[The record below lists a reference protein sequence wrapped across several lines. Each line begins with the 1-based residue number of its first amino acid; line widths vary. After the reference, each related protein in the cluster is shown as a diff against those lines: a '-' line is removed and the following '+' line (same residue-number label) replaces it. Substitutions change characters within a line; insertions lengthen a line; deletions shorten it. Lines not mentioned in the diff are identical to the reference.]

1 MALRVGAESKP
12 KLFAAIGLGAIVLLI
27 AMFQIPKFF
36 GTSGPTPT
44 AAPARVAQPAP
55 VAATATGA
63 SASSNNA
70 SGNSSG
76 SSSNTPSGAAA
87 GAAYPHEAI
96 RLPSSSALDPT
107 LHPELMA
114 QAEET
119 TYSGN
124 GRNIFSP
131 DSAAPAPVNI
141 EKPKNFRPEP
151 PPPPPGPPPPPA
163 IDLKFYGY
171 SAMQGGGNRQIFLMH
186 GDDIFLAHEGDVV
199 DRRYRVVAVRPF
211 SVEIEDIP
219 YHNTQ
224 SLPLSQN

>member
-12 KLFAAIGLGAIVLLI
+12 KLFAAIGLSAIVLLI
-27 AMFQIPKFF
+27 AMVQVPKFL
-36 GTSGPTPT
+36 GTSAPPRVAPPPAT
-44 AAPARVAQPAP
+44 AAGPA
-55 VAATATGA
+55 
-63 SASSNNA
+63 ASSNN
-70 SGNSSG
+70 SS
-76 SSSNTPSGAAA
+76 SSSNVAANNTGAAA
-87 GAAYPHEAI
+87 PAYAHEAI

-107 LHPELMA
+107 LHPELME

-131 DSAAPAPVNI
+131 NSAAPAPVTI
-141 EKPKNFRPEP
+141 EKAQNFRPGP

-171 SAMQGGGNRQIFLMH
+171 AAMQGGGNRQIFLLH

-199 DRRYRVVAVRPF
+199 DRRYRVVTIRPF

>member
-12 KLFAAIGLGAIVLLI
+12 KLYAAIGLGIVVLIIAIMQV
-27 AMFQIPKFF
+27 PKFF
-36 GTSGPTPT
+36 GGSAPAPAAPPPAPAAATT
-44 AAPARVAQPAP
+44 AAPASAP
-55 VAATATGA
+55 
-63 SASSNNA
+63 SEI
-70 SGNSSG
+70 
-76 SSSNTPSGAAA
+76 NTSTA
-87 GAAYPHEAI
+87 GATAYPHEAI
-96 RLPSSSALDPT
+96 ELPSASALDPT

-114 QAEET
+114 QAEDT
-119 TYSGN
+119 TYTGN

-131 DSAAPAPVNI
+131 NSAAPTPVAI
-141 EKPKNFRPEP
+141 EKPKNFRNEP

-171 SAMQGGGNRQIFLMH
+171 SSTGGGSRQIFLLH
-186 GDDIFLAHEGDVV
+186 GDDIFLAHQGDVV
-199 DRRYRVVAVRPF
+199 DRRYRVVSIRPF

>member
-12 KLFAAIGLGAIVLLI
+12 KLFAAIGLGAVVLLI
-27 AMFQIPKFF
+27 AMVQLPKFF
-36 GTSGPTPT
+36 GTSAPSAPPAA
-44 AAPARVAQPAP
+44 AAPAVAGPANS
-55 VAATATGA
+55 ATTST
-63 SASSNNA
+63 SAE
-70 SGNSSG
+70 
-76 SSSNTPSGAAA
+76 AA
-87 GAAYPHEAI
+87 GAPAYPHEAV

-114 QAEET
+114 QAEDT
-119 TYSGN
+119 TYNGN

-131 DSAAPAPVNI
+131 NSAAPTPVNI
-141 EKPKNFRPEP
+141 EKPKNFRPEAP
-151 PPPPPGPPPPPA
+151 AAPPGPPPPPA

-171 SAMQGGGNRQIFLMH
+171 SSIQGGTRQIFLLH

-199 DRRYRVVAVRPF
+199 DRRYRVVAIRPF

>member
-1 MALRVGAESKP
+1 MALRAGTESKP
-12 KLFAAIGLGAIVLLI
+12 KLFAAIGLGALLVI
-27 AMFQIPKFF
+27 LAAIQIPKFF
-36 GTSGPTPT
+36 GGSSPVPIAPPPVAARPT
-44 AAPARVAQPAP
+44 AAAPAP
-55 VAATATGA
+55 AAQTA
-63 SASSNNA
+63 N
-70 SGNSSG
+70 
-76 SSSNTPSGAAA
+76 
-87 GAAYPHEAI
+87 AYPHEAVQ
-96 RLPSSSALDPT
+96 LPSASALDPT

-119 TYSGN
+119 TYKGN

-131 DSAAPAPVNI
+131 DSAAPTPVNI
-141 EKPKNFRPEP
+141 EKPKNFRPGP

-171 SAMQGGGNRQIFLMH
+171 SSAGGGSKEIFLLH

-199 DRRYRVVAVRPF
+199 DRRYRVVSIRPF

-224 SLPLSQN
+224 SVPLSQN

>member
-1 MALRVGAESKP
+1 M
-12 KLFAAIGLGAIVLLI
+12 
-27 AMFQIPKFF
+27 
-36 GTSGPTPT
+36 SGSGGGSRP
-44 AAPARVAQPAP
+44 
-55 VAATATGA
+55 ATAF
-63 SASSNNA
+63 
-70 SGNSSG
+70 
-76 SSSNTPSGAAA
+76 
-87 GAAYPHEAI
+87 PHQAVQ
-96 RLPSSSALDPT
+96 LQSSSALDPT

-171 SAMQGGGNRQIFLMH
+171 SSIQGGNRQIFLLH

-199 DRRYRVVAVRPF
+199 NRRYRVVTIRPF

-224 SLPLSQN
+224 SVPLSQN

>member
-12 KLFAAIGLGAIVLLI
+12 KLFAAIGLGAVVLLI
-27 AMFQIPKFF
+27 AIVQIPKFF
-36 GTSGPTPT
+36 GTSAPT
-44 AAPARVAQPAP
+44 AAPTRVAPTATVRPPVLTDNAAGNAP
-55 VAATATGA
+55 GSSANASSESASRATGA
-63 SASSNNA
+63 
-70 SGNSSG
+70 
-76 SSSNTPSGAAA
+76 T
-87 GAAYPHEAI
+87 AYPHEAI

-114 QAEET
+114 QAEDT
-119 TYSGN
+119 TYTGN

-131 DSAAPAPVNI
+131 NSAAPVDIPKPTAPI
-141 EKPKNFRPEP
+141 RPSGP

-171 SAMQGGGNRQIFLMH
+171 SAMQGGGNRQIFLLH

-199 DRRYRVVAVRPF
+199 DRRYRVVTIRPF

>member
-1 MALRVGAESKP
+1 VV
-12 KLFAAIGLGAIVLLI
+12 VLII
-27 AMFQIPKFF
+27 AMIQVPKFF
-36 GTSGPTPT
+36 GTSTP
-44 AAPARVAQPAP
+44 APVAPPAP
-55 VAATATGA
+55 VAATAAAPAPALSGSSASGSA
-63 SASSNNA
+63 SAS
-70 SGNSSG
+70 GG
-76 SSSNTPSGAAA
+76 PAATA
-87 GAAYPHEAI
+87 FPHQAI
-96 RLPSSSALDPT
+96 QLPSSATLDPT

-131 DSAAPAPVNI
+131 DSAAPPVNI

-171 SAMQGGGNRQIFLMH
+171 SSMQGGNRQIFLLH

-199 DRRYRVVAVRPF
+199 DRRYRVVTIRPF

-224 SLPLSQN
+224 SVPLSQN

>member
-12 KLFAAIGLGAIVLLI
+12 KLYAAIGLGAIVLII
-27 AMFQIPKFF
+27 AIIQLPKFF
-36 GTSGPTPT
+36 GTSS
-44 AAPARVAQPAP
+44 PAP
-55 VAATATGA
+55 VAPPPAPVVSTSAVPGA
-63 SASSNNA
+63 P
-70 SGNSSG
+70 G
-76 SSSNTPSGAAA
+76 SSPIGRPGAAT
-87 GAAYPHEAI
+87 YPHQAI
-96 RLPSSSALDPT
+96 QLPSSSALDPT

-119 TYSGN
+119 AYTGN

-131 DSAAPAPVNI
+131 NSAAPTPVNI
-141 EKPKNFRPEP
+141 EKPKNFRPVP
-151 PPPPPGPPPPPA
+151 QGPPPPPA

-171 SAMQGGGNRQIFLMH
+171 SSAHGGNRQIFLLH

-199 DRRYRVVAVRPF
+199 DRRYRVVSIRPF

-224 SLPLSQN
+224 SVPLSQN

>member
-12 KLFAAIGLGAIVLLI
+12 KLYAAIGLGVVVLLI
-27 AMFQIPKFF
+27 ASIQIPKFF
-36 GTSGPTPT
+36 GGSTTATVAPPAVPVATRPTT
-44 AAPARVAQPAP
+44 APAEAPAGTSAP
-55 VAATATGA
+55 GA
-63 SASSNNA
+63 N
-70 SGNSSG
+70 
-76 SSSNTPSGAAA
+76 
-87 GAAYPHEAI
+87 AYPHEAI
-96 RLPSSSALDPT
+96 QLPSASALDPT

-114 QAEET
+114 QAEDT

-131 DSAAPAPVNI
+131 NSAAPVAIPKVTAPIRPSAPVV
-141 EKPKNFRPEP
+141 PQ
-151 PPPPPGPPPPPA
+151 GPPPPPA

-171 SAMQGGGNRQIFLMH
+171 SSTQGGSRQIFLLH

-199 DRRYRVVAVRPF
+199 DRRYRVVAIRPF

>member
-1 MALRVGAESKP
+1 MAVRLGAESKP
-12 KLFAAIGLGAIVLLI
+12 KLFAAIALGVVVLII
-27 AMFQIPKFF
+27 AMIQVPKFF
-36 GTSGPTPT
+36 GTSTP
-44 AAPARVAQPAP
+44 APVAPPPAP
-55 VAATATGA
+55 VAAPAAAPAPEPSGSSTSA
-63 SASSNNA
+63 SAS
-70 SGNSSG
+70 GG
-76 SSSNTPSGAAA
+76 RAATA
-87 GAAYPHEAI
+87 FPHQAI
-96 RLPSSSALDPT
+96 QLPSSSALDPT

-114 QAEET
+114 QAEDT

-131 DSAAPAPVNI
+131 DSAAPAPVI

-171 SAMQGGGNRQIFLMH
+171 SSKQGGNRQIFLLH

-199 DRRYRVVAVRPF
+199 DRRYRVVTIRPF

-224 SLPLSQN
+224 SVPLSQN

>member
-1 MALRVGAESKP
+1 MALQVGAESKP
-12 KLFAAIGLGAIVLLI
+12 KLFAAIGLGAVVLLI
-27 AMFQIPKFF
+27 AIVQLPKFF
-36 GTSGPTPT
+36 GSSSPAPAPVT
-44 AAPARVAQPAP
+44 AAPASTPP
-55 VAATATGA
+55 A
-63 SASSNNA
+63 SAPTSASANA
-70 SGNSSG
+70 SSAA
-76 SSSNTPSGAAA
+76 GAANA
-87 GAAYPHEAI
+87 AAYPHEAV

-131 DSAAPAPVNI
+131 NSAAPTPVNI
-141 EKPKNFRPEP
+141 EKPKNFRPGP

-171 SAMQGGGNRQIFLMH
+171 SSIQGGNRQIFLLH

-199 DRRYRVVAVRPF
+199 DRRYRVVSIRPF
-211 SVEIEDIP
+211 SVEVEDIP